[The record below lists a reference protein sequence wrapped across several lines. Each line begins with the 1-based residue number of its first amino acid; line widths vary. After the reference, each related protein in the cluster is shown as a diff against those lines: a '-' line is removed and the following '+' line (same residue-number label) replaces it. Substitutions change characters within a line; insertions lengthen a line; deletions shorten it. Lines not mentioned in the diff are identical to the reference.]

1 MDINQIKLSV
11 KSLKVIGVISAAF
24 ALVLSQLAVTPA
36 TAALGTAPVTLTVQ
50 YETTGDRPEEEWH
63 AVVAAFTK
71 KYPNVTVNFSAITN
85 EAKGGPNLQVLSSD
99 GAPDIALMPLN
110 SNVYTQMVKAKAL
123 VSLNGIFKADNTV
136 KRIGPPAAA
145 LKQADGNYYATPH
158 VVVYYNVLWTNPT
171 ALAKAKAKL
180 PKDGRFASVADLV
193 SVVKACKKAGYAG
206 LAIGGKTNFQASWM
220 FDSMLPSAVSDAALN
235 NYINSYKP
243 EEAIT
248 SKWTDKGVIK
258 TLDGLGTLAKSG
270 VYQAGYLGMDLD
282 QATAYFTAGKSCMLL
297 GGTWMP
303 GGAFQS
309 DTEKGTMKFTP
320 GFATLPSIEPGKYS
334 TVTPYYGDA
343 FGVPTK
349 SKNQEWALELLRYFI
364 SDEGQTIGAL
374 NAAGNL
380 PAVTTIP
387 KSAYTKVPQL
397 VKDVLAHVEKYGSKS
412 GWTSEVPGAY
422 GQTFLNPLI
431 QKLQEG
437 NTTSANIAKAMQA
450 NLEAVRKNGL

>member
-1 MDINQIKLSV
+1 MKSTKASLS
-11 KSLKVIGVISAAF
+11 LFGGASAAL
-24 ALVLSQLAVTPA
+24 AIVLSQLAVVPA
-36 TAALGTAPVTLTVQ
+36 HGALGTAPVTLVVQ
-50 YETTGDRPEEEWH
+50 HETTGDRPELEWSTV
-63 AVVAAFTK
+63 AAAFTK
-71 KYPNVTVNFSAITN
+71 KYPNVTVKFSPITN

-99 GAPDIALMPLN
+99 GAPDIALLPLN

-123 VSLNGIFKADNTV
+123 VPLNGIFAKDNTV
-136 KRIGPPAAA
+136 KRIGPPADA

-158 VVVYYNVLWTNPT
+158 VVVYYNVLWTNPN
-171 ALAKAKAKL
+171 ALKKAKAII
-180 PKDGRFASVADLV
+180 PSDGRFKTPGQLINVA
-193 SVVKACKKAGYAG
+193 KACKKAGYAG

-220 FDSMLPSAVSDAALN
+220 FDSIMPSAVPAKALN

-243 EEAIT
+243 DIAVT
-248 SKWTDKGVIK
+248 NKWTEKGIVN
-258 TLDGLGTLAKSG
+258 TLDVLGSFAKNG

-282 QATAYFTAGKSCMLL
+282 QATAIFTAGKSCMLL

-303 GGAFQS
+303 GGAFKS
-309 DTEKGTMKFTP
+309 ETDKGNMKFTP
-320 GFATLPSIEPGKYS
+320 GFAVLPGVSASKAA

-343 FGVPTK
+343 YGVPVK

-374 NAAGNL
+374 EAAGNL

-387 KSAYTKVPQL
+387 KSKYTAVPQL
-397 VKDVLAHVEKYGSKS
+397 VKDVLSHVEKYGAKS

-437 NTTSANIAKAMQA
+437 KTTSSAIAKALQDK
-450 NLEAVRKNGL
+450 LDDVRKNGV

>member
-1 MDINQIKLSV
+1 MKSTKTV
-11 KSLKVIGVISAAF
+11 TAKSLSLFGGTAAAF
-24 ALVLSQLAVTPA
+24 ALVLSQLAVVPA
-36 TAALGTAPVTLTVQ
+36 HGALSTAPVTLVVQ
-50 YETTGDRPEEEWH
+50 HETTGDRPEQEWH
-63 AVVAAFTK
+63 AVAAAFVK
-71 KYPNVTVNFSAITN
+71 KHPNVTITYSAITN

-99 GAPDIALMPLN
+99 GAPDIALLPLN

-123 VSLNGIFKADNTV
+123 VPLNGIFAADNTV

-158 VVVYYNVLWTNPT
+158 SVVYYNVLWTNPD
-171 ALAKAKAKL
+171 ALKKAKAVV
-180 PKDGRFASVADLV
+180 PADGRFKTPAQLISVA
-193 SVVKACKKAGYAG
+193 KACKKAGYAG

-220 FDSMLPSAVSDAALN
+220 FDSIMPSAVSDAALN

-243 EEAIT
+243 DIAVT
-248 SKWTDKGVIK
+248 SKWTDSGIVK
-258 TLDGLGTLAKSG
+258 TLDVLGSFAKNG

-282 QATAYFTAGKSCMLL
+282 QATALFTAGKSCMLL

-303 GGAFQS
+303 GGAFAS
-309 DTEKGTMKFTP
+309 ETDKGNMKFKP
-320 GFATLPSIEPGKYS
+320 GFAVLPGVTASKAS

-343 FGVPTK
+343 YGVPVK

-364 SDEGQTIGAL
+364 SDEGQTIGSL
-374 NAAGNL
+374 EAAGNL

-387 KSAYTKVPQL
+387 KSKYTAVPDL
-397 VKDVLAHVEKYGSKS
+397 VKAVLSHVEKYGAKS

-437 NTTSANIAKAMQA
+437 KTTSTQIAKDLQKK
-450 NLEAVRKNGL
+450 LEDVRKNGL